1 MVVSEHLLEEVRD
14 VLLRQKMR
22 RYFPSS
28 EVPVYLD
35 RLRATVMVAEG
46 APSGA
51 GSTSDRNDDYLVGLV
66 GFIAI
71 SRDAEY
77 RLVSGDRH
85 LLDLPDLAVK
95 DAEGG
100 TLARVLTPR
109 EFLEELERAG

>member
-14 VLLRQKMR
+14 VLSRQKMR
-22 RYFPSS
+22 RYLPGS

-35 RLRATVMVAEG
+35 RLRVVARVAED

-51 GSTSDRNDDYLVGLV
+51 GSTSDRDDDYLVGLV

-71 SRDAEY
+71 PRDAEC

-85 LLDLPDLAVK
+85 LLDLGMISGSGTGVLAH
-95 DAEGG
+95 
-100 TLARVLTPR
+100 VLTPR
-109 EFLEELERAG
+109 EFLEELERVR